1 MTESFGPYPEYRE
14 VSTSHGV
21 FGVPEGQVLSF
32 DEHGAA
38 VFSEPAVETVI
49 TGDGD
54 AEFDVFVAGTTDDED
69 SVPAPDADDASDEES

>member
-1 MTESFGPYPEYRE
+1 MSETFGPYPEYRE

-38 VFSEPAVETVI
+38 VFSEAAGETVI

-69 SVPAPDADDASDEES
+69 SVPAPDADDASDEEA

>member
-1 MTESFGPYPEYRE
+1 MFESYGPYPEYRE

-32 DEHGAA
+32 DASGAA
-38 VFSEPAVETVI
+38 VFSEAETVI

-69 SVPAPDADDASDEES
+69 AVPAPDADDASDEES

>member
-32 DEHGAA
+32 DENGAA
-38 VFSEPAVETVI
+38 VFSEPAVI

-54 AEFDVFVAGTTDDED
+54 AEFDAFVAGTTDDED

>member
-38 VFSEPAVETVI
+38 VFSEAETVI

-69 SVPAPDADDASDEES
+69 AVPAPDADDASDEES